1 MNNQRLRRI
10 EGSEMSDSAVFT
22 CTLAPAPIHTH
33 RSVQTES
40 RGGVSLVAADAQP
53 WSGSSSAAY
62 SILAVTCRGHPLI
75 LPTVLGKNSFFPI

>member
-1 MNNQRLRRI
+1 MNNQRWSRI

-22 CTLAPAPIHTH
+22 GTLAPAPIHTH
-33 RSVQTES
+33 CSVQTES

-53 WSGSSSAAY
+53 WSGSPSVAY
-62 SILAVTCRGHPLI
+62 SILAATYRGHTLI